1 MEAAVD
7 GNQPNRH
14 RKGLKDIEDVCFK
27 NLTDENDV
35 VDDEIDENYYNRMRW
50 AAMKHLKSYR
60 PGQIDTIILV

>member
-14 RKGLKDIEDVCFK
+14 SVGLKDIEDVSFK

-35 VDDEIDENYYNRMRW
+35 VDDEIDKTTR
-50 AAMKHLKSYR
+50 
-60 PGQIDTIILV
+60 G

>member
-7 GNQPNRH
+7 GNQPNRN

-35 VDDEIDENYYNRMRW
+35 VDDEIDENY
-50 AAMKHLKSYR
+50 
-60 PGQIDTIILV
+60 

>member
-14 RKGLKDIEDVCFK
+14 SEGLKDIEDVSFK

-35 VDDEIDENYYNRMRW
+35 VDVEIDGGCDEQ
-50 AAMKHLKSYR
+50 H
-60 PGQIDTIILV
+60 Q